1 MSHIDLRYTVNGS
14 IVSTDTTLL
23 DAIES
28 ALPTE
33 GEVVLG
39 DEYQINRLSDS
50 PDLDDNEERITARMT
65 FAQDGTEFA
74 NDSNGNPK
82 IVVDDGSDIDA
93 DGNPIPTDNEI
104 LRSNVASSDIYGAK
118 QAAMGL
124 FDAVT
129 TDDLAKKASGWNIRL
144 YRSPQ
149 GGVRQA
155 DVKAWY
161 EADES
166 RQPTRTDDDGN
177 EVKYVPSTFDPQHHV
192 ITETS
197 G

>member
-1 MSHIDLRYTVNGS
+1 MTHIDLRYTVQGS
-14 IVSTDTTLL
+14 IVSTDTSLL

-28 ALPTE
+28 ALPAE

-50 PDLDDNEERITARMT
+50 PDLDDTEERISARMT

-74 NDSNGNPK
+74 NDSNGNSK
-82 IVVDDGSDIDA
+82 IVVDNGSDIDA
-93 DGNPIPTDNEI
+93 DGNHIPAENEI
-104 LRSNVASSDIYGAK
+104 LRSNVASSDIYRAK

-129 TDDLAKKASGWNIRL
+129 THDLAKKASGWNIRL

-149 GGVRQA
+149 GGVRHA
-155 DVKAWY
+155 DVQAWY

-166 RQPTRTDDDGN
+166 RQPTRTNDDGN
-177 EVKYVPSTFDPQHHV
+177 EVKYIPQSFNPDHHV
-192 ITETS
+192 IYEES
-197 G
+197 N